1 MSRTFQNLLK
11 MLIKCDFKEKY
22 QLFFS
27 QGVGSF
33 VAFGGLHVSWWTKR
47 GRARAGGGLPAN
59 LDDCGW
65 EGEWVKFLTAFC
77 ECHEGAPPLI
87 VSFTLKK
94 VLQLFEILFMEL
106 LPYNVWWVETKII
119 LLASIWLLHYTS
131 NFFFLRGSFEFTSL
145 SLQLLFLPKF
155 FRNGL
160 ADFNY
165 FLL

>member
-1 MSRTFQNLLK
+1 MRFQGK
-11 MLIKCDFKEKY
+11 IPT
-22 QLFFS
+22 LFFS
-27 QGVGSF
+27 RSGFFCCFRRSACVLMDEEREGE
-33 VAFGGLHVSWWTKR
+33 G
-47 GRARAGGGLPAN
+47 GGGLPAN

-145 SLQLLFLPKF
+145 SLQLIFSLKFL
-155 FRNGL
+155 RNGL

>member
-1 MSRTFQNLLK
+1 MRFQGK
-11 MLIKCDFKEKY
+11 IPT
-22 QLFFS
+22 LFFS
-27 QGVGSF
+27 RSGFCCCFRRSACVLMDEEREGE
-33 VAFGGLHVSWWTKR
+33 
-47 GRARAGGGLPAN
+47 GGGGIASKS
-59 LDDCGW
+59 GW
-65 EGEWVKFLTAFC
+65 LWMGGRVGEIFDRFLRMSWRC
-77 ECHEGAPPLI
+77 PPLI

-145 SLQLLFLPKF
+145 SLQLIFSLKFL
-155 FRNGL
+155 RNGL

>member
-1 MSRTFQNLLK
+1 

-47 GRARAGGGLPAN
+47 GRARAGGGGGIASKS
-59 LDDCGW
+59 GW
-65 EGEWVKFLTAFC
+65 LWMGGRVGEIFDRFLRMSWRC
-77 ECHEGAPPLI
+77 LPLI

-145 SLQLLFLPKF
+145 SLQLIFSLKFL
-155 FRNGL
+155 RNGL

>member
-1 MSRTFQNLLK
+1 MRFQGK
-11 MLIKCDFKEKY
+11 IPT
-22 QLFFS
+22 LFFS
-27 QGVGSF
+27 RSGFFCCFRRSACVLMDEEREGE
-33 VAFGGLHVSWWTKR
+33 
-47 GRARAGGGLPAN
+47 GGGGGIASKS
-59 LDDCGW
+59 GW
-65 EGEWVKFLTAFC
+65 LWMGGRVGEIFDRFLRMSWRC
-77 ECHEGAPPLI
+77 PPLI

-145 SLQLLFLPKF
+145 SLQLIFSLKFL
-155 FRNGL
+155 RNGL

>member
-1 MSRTFQNLLK
+1 

-47 GRARAGGGLPAN
+47 GRARAGGGDCQQIWMIVDGRESGWYFWPLFAN
-59 LDDCGW
+59 
-65 EGEWVKFLTAFC
+65 VMKV
-77 ECHEGAPPLI
+77 PPLI

-145 SLQLLFLPKF
+145 SLQLIFSLKFL
-155 FRNGL
+155 RNGL